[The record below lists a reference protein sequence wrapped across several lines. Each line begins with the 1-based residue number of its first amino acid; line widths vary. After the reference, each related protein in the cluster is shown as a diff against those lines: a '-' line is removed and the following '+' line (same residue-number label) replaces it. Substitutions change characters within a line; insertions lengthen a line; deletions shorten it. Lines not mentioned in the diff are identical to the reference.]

1 MERPNQQ
8 KIRLMTRLAML
19 EKTEG
24 KELGRVSESFKS
36 DYVGIPMLKN
46 GLRITA
52 VFLLILGIWCVC
64 HIQFLLDVTAEGEL
78 TLFGTGVLAAYLA
91 VLIITL
97 AVTFLQA
104 IWRYRR
110 SSEAARE
117 YEELLDELAHLI

>member
-24 KELGRVSESFKS
+24 KELGRVRESFKS

-52 VFLLILGIWCVC
+52 GFLLSLGIWCVC
-64 HIQFLLDVTAEGEL
+64 HI
-78 TLFGTGVLAAYLA
+78 
-91 VLIITL
+91 
-97 AVTFLQA
+97 
-104 IWRYRR
+104 
-110 SSEAARE
+110 
-117 YEELLDELAHLI
+117 